1 MSKKKLMALLLT
13 GVMAASTVSVPVFA
27 EDADAAEDT
36 ADAAEETEGGS
47 SDTPLVVGQ
56 TNFSEK
62 FCGMFAEAVPDQ
74 QISDIVGAYLFDNDR
89 AGAVIYNGIEGETT
103 EYNGTEY
110 TYTGLSDITVTQG
123 EDETVYD
130 IKLRDDVK
138 FSDGEPLTADDLI
151 FTYICTIQIL
161 IMMEMQHLYSTNI
174 KGMKNYRLNST
185 AADSITDE
193 DVANV
198 LS

>member
-151 FTYICTIQIL
+151 FT
-161 IMMEMQHLYSTNI
+161 LYVYS
-174 KGMKNYRLNST
+174 
-185 AADSITDE
+185 DTDY
-193 DVANV
+193 D
-198 LS
+198 

>member
-1 MSKKKLMALLLT
+1 MEICKNQVPEVKDMGNGHK
-13 GVMAASTVSVPVFA
+13 VRCQDVYKRQVPVFA

-103 EYNGTEY
+103 EYNGTE
-110 TYTGLSDITVTQG
+110 LS
-123 EDETVYD
+123 
-130 IKLRDDVK
+130 
-138 FSDGEPLTADDLI
+138 LI
-151 FTYICTIQIL
+151 HI
-161 IMMEMQHLYSTNI
+161 
-174 KGMKNYRLNST
+174 
-185 AADSITDE
+185 
-193 DVANV
+193 
-198 LS
+198 